1 MKAAPVPASCSIPPN
16 PSRSRPCPTP
26 PAFDVHLFSQAD
38 DTPAETQAMWAG
50 LLVGLLRGKAMIQAA
65 LDSDTRLDSL
75 RYELGL
81 LFGGGKVLED
91 LA

>member
-1 MKAAPVPASCSIPPN
+1 
-16 PSRSRPCPTP
+16 
-26 PAFDVHLFSQAD
+26 
-38 DTPAETQAMWAG
+38 MWAG